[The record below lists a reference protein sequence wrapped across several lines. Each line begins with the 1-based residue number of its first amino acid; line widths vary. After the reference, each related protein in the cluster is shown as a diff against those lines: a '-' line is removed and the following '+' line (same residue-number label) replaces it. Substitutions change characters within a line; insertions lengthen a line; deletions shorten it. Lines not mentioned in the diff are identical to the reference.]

1 MKKECV
7 WERKRERDSPPT
19 GWLSQLVRYS
29 SSQPFQQKT
38 TEQAS
43 SFRQVNWPMEQQVSL
58 QLYKKKIICQPTSK
72 AFFLRILFTNWLKK
86 N

>member
-58 QLYKKKIICQPTSK
+58 QLYKKKSYVNQLVKLS
-72 AFFLRILFTNWLKK
+72 FFEYYLQTD
-86 N
+86 